1 MKAVDLVIRLLLLG
15 GAAAFLLAW
24 LMLWRRWRGGYA
36 LFIAAWAGV
45 VGLIVYNGLVTGEPP
60 LGNMYHVQVFLAACF
75 LPLCGLLAW
84 HARLAWL
91 GHYFAFAS
99 AIPLIGA
106 FFLDRDVVWRRMP
119 ALQSSWFV
127 PHVTSYMVSYS
138 LATVA
143 FVLLVVRLA
152 QARKLAPADVARY
165 DSAGYAVLRLAFPL
179 LTFGM
184 LSGALWADEAWG
196 GYWSWDP
203 KETWSLITWTLYL
216 VYFHCRKSG
225 DHRRWANWA
234 QGLAF
239 AALLTTF
246 LLVNLLPKLAS
257 SLHSYAAQQMGPA
270 TQRAE

>member
-1 MKAVDLVIRLLLLG
+1 MKSVDFIIRVLLIG
-15 GAAAFLLAW
+15 GATTFLVAW
-24 LMLWRRWRGGYA
+24 LMLWRQWRGGYA
-36 LFIAAWAGV
+36 VFTAAWAGV
-45 VGLIVYNGLVTGEPP
+45 VGLIVYNGLVAGEPP
-60 LGNMYHVQVFLAACF
+60 LGNMYHVMVFLAACF
-75 LPLCGLLAW
+75 LPVFALLAW
-84 HARLAWL
+84 RARLAWI

-99 AIPLIGA
+99 AMPLIGA
-106 FFLDRDVVWRRMP
+106 CFMDRDVVWRRMP

-127 PHVTSYMVSYS
+127 PHVTSYMISYS

-143 FVLLVVRLA
+143 VVLLVVRLVRGRNEKESA
-152 QARKLAPADVARY
+152 AGTDSTKRY
-165 DSAGYAVLRLAFPL
+165 DDACYEVLRLAFPL

-216 VYFHCRKSG
+216 VYFHCRKDAG
-225 DHRRWANWA
+225 LRRFAGWA

-246 LLVNLLPKLAS
+246 LLVNLLPKLS
-257 SLHSYAAQQMGPA
+257 SALHSYATKQM
-270 TQRAE
+270 